1 MTVAAPLVLLGS
13 LLNQVSIELEIQSVQ
28 NLRYA
33 VEESSVAAGS
43 EEEAARDV
51 GEAAL
56 DQTEA
61 ELLEDE
67 AKSLNAENTA
77 AAAQG
82 AQAEAGAELEA
93 AEEERVSELSEQVES
108 LASEVAENLPKLPAA
123 AEAAAASGGLDAAG
137 EAAVDAVAATA
148 TGVAAPT
155 VGADAV
161 LAGVAG
167 TVAVEGPKV
176 VAAAE
181 EEWAL
186 GSTELQAANDERL
199 AVEKEVQ
206 AGALEGD
213 VPVLQASALGAEEA
227 AYGSFM
233 TAAAYLTA
241 ATGAQLL
248 ALVMQVPVLAVFA
261 SQWLLDLRVNV
272 RGKLDSIPEGD
283 GHLLAVE
290 LFSQTALYGA
300 IGASMLV
307 PWANVVVMAAKF
319 EEMGDEAVHEL
330 SALPSLIEKAVPIL
344 SRGETPKEFSSKESP
359 QSRRL
364 RQPSRRLWDWEKTGA
379 WMSKTVDDAEKEVKT
394 IAKTGKQVVGDIEE
408 DGIKVVGDIEEDGIK
423 AVKAL
428 PNITKK
434 AVKALPNITN
444 EAGALLREGERSA
457 DKEVKEASDAA
468 REGAIEVV
476 KGLAFKPNTLTTTV
490 APAHLQPA
498 PLPLSFQHFF
508 SVAKSKLWHSLLYW
522 CQPVVIELFLVSFAF
537 VAFEIT
543 MGLGRHTMRY
553 HRGQYHGKLG
563 YLQAF
568 SALCIDVWS
577 SWVFG
582 LGVLLAFWVFG
593 ILFSKELEFVALRM
607 QAVPAHLAVPLLGS
621 LCAALSLYYVVRS
634 FGCLSEGP
642 RKDVGSQVSPRGS
655 EADTLLPGRPEEF
668 HTSRSMEMSLMG
680 EESGH
685 SGEACGLLRS
695 LISVLVAV
703 FVTAL
708 AAIEGPIISAAL
720 GSSWKAA
727 VMSSWSWR
735 LLPWGEILPKVWGH
749 KLTLMGLLAL
759 VAAGG
764 CLIGCILSFLRR
776 SEKKLSV

>member
-248 ALVMQVPVLAVFA
+248 ALVMQ
-261 SQWLLDLRVNV
+261 
-272 RGKLDSIPEGD
+272 GD

-568 SALCIDVWS
+568 SALCIEVWS

-634 FGCLSEGP
+634 FGCLSEWP

-668 HTSRSMEMSLMG
+668 HTSRSMEISLMD